1 MEKLYLYIGILFVLG
16 FLFRLFFKKK
26 PKEKNIYQYTKKP
39 YLLRKDENDFLK
51 ILEQI
56 LSNRYYIF
64 PQVHISSIVEH
75 KIKGQSFKGALSHID
90 RKSIDYLVCDKQ
102 YISPILGIELDGSSH
117 DREDRIE
124 RDIEVERIFKDID
137 LPLLRINSKDR
148 NNTEFIKG
156 EIEKFVP
163 NIKQFH

>member
-26 PKEKNIYQYTKKP
+26 PKEKNLYQYSKKQ
-39 YLLRKDENDFLK
+39 YLLRKDETDFLK
-51 ILEQI
+51 LLEQI

-117 DREDRIE
+117 DREDKIE
-124 RDIEVERIFKDID
+124 RDIEVERIFKDINF
-137 LPLLRINSKDR
+137 PLLRINSKDR
-148 NNTEFIKG
+148 NNIELIKR
-156 EIEKFVP
+156 ELVKIIP
-163 NIKQFH
+163 